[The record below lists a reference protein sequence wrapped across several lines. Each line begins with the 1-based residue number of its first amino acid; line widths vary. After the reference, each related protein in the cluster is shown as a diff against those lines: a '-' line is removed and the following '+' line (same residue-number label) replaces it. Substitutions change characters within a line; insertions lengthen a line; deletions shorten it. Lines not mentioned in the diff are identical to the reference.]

1 MVAQN
6 RNNGPIHPQQLP
18 VNMVFHVQACEMDPP
33 RNEIKTGLALLKELA
48 GKKIAEPEVL
58 KALEKLTQLW
68 NDMVGAGA
76 TLLSG
81 NRKMTKAVD
90 ELDTFFE
97 RQEGMCT
104 LKAIVS
110 TRNKLMKRQQALEKL
125 AETFAQNHSVPEGSP
140 LDDLI
145 RITFPP
151 AWEAELSAQPFDDAV
166 SWKAAKFQT
175 FLEDMEMKLK
185 NGLESHY
192 EKKKKDGLAVEQGVD
207 YFRTFGLE
215 GEQQWC
221 KNIDPDATLDEIHDL
236 SKSIVI
242 AYLPCNPMKE
252 FTENF
257 LKVGHQQKWD
267 ASKT

>member
-1 MVAQN
+1 
-6 RNNGPIHPQQLP
+6 
-18 VNMVFHVQACEMDPP
+18 MVFHVQACEMAPSHS
-33 RNEIKTGLALLKELA
+33 EIKTGLILLKELV
-48 GKKIAEPEVL
+48 GKKVAETEVL
-58 KALEKLTQLW
+58 KALEKFVHHW

-81 NRKMTKAVD
+81 NRKMIKAVD
-90 ELDTFFE
+90 ELEIFFE
-97 RQEGMCT
+97 RQEGMST

-110 TRNKLMKRQQALEKL
+110 TRNKLIKGQQALEKL
-125 AETFAQNHSVPEGSP
+125 AESFAQNHSVPQGSP

-145 RITFPP
+145 RIPMPP

-175 FLEDMEMKLK
+175 VLEDMEMKLK
-185 NGLESHY
+185 NGLETHY
-192 EKKKKDGLAVEQGVD
+192 EKKKKDGLPVDENVD
-207 YFRTFGLE
+207 YFRAFGHE

-221 KNIDPDATLDEIHDL
+221 KNIDPDATLDDINTL
-236 SKSIVI
+236 SKSTVI
-242 AYLPCNPMKE
+242 SYLPCNPMKE

-267 ASKT
+267 TSKT